1 MGIKAE
7 PEVTLP
13 RLQLAIGWLPPFG
26 RRERRPRGETALK
39 IEDIVHGGIDAEE
52 GLRGSS
58 RFDALHRALS
68 SSHDLMRVLGA
79 NAPPKPPSRWLVSR
93 EHRNDEA

>member
-7 PEVTLP
+7 SDGYLP
-13 RLQLAIGWLPPFG
+13 RLQLAIGWLPPFE
-26 RRERRPRGETALK
+26 RPERRPRVETALK

-52 GLRGSS
+52 GRRGSS

-68 SSHDLMRVLGA
+68 SFII
-79 NAPPKPPSRWLVSR
+79 
-93 EHRNDEA
+93 